1 VLRVLKELLVQQV
14 HKVLK
19 VAQVLRELK
28 DRRVLKVLKVVLVQ
42 QVQQV
47 LRVAQVLKE
56 LKDRRVQ
63 LELKVLKVF
72 REQQDLQNIIL
83 LMQTMFFLV
92 VEQLLGMDQALSGL
106 QELLQFL

>member
-1 VLRVLKELLVQQV
+1 MLRVLKELLVQQV

-28 DRRVLKVLKVVLVQ
+28 DRRVLKVLKVVL
-42 QVQQV
+42 VQQV

-106 QELLQFL
+106 LELLQFQ